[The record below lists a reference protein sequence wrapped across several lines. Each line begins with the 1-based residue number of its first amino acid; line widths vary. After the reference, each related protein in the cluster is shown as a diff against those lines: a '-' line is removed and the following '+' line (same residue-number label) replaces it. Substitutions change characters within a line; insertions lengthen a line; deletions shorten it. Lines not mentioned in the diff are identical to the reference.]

1 MTKNALEALIKHAG
15 RMLEE
20 HQVARIF
27 KVPEDMVGTPCD
39 FFGYTTAGRA
49 IMIEAKFVSSRSAL
63 PIGESPGL
71 AKHQWNELGDANRA
85 NVLALIAWRHKKEV
99 AIISMDMAIALSD
112 RRRSIPWR
120 QISDRYKHS
129 PQPSNWRAL
138 FRNFL
143 TIPDHELEHR

>member
-49 IMIEAKFVSSRSAL
+49 IMIEAKYVGSRMSL
-63 PIGESPGL
+63 PIGASPGL
-71 AKHQWNELGDANRA
+71 AKHQWNELQDANRA
-85 NVLALIAWRHKKEV
+85 NVLALIAWRYKSEV
-99 AIISMDMAIALSD
+99 AIISMDMAIALSEG
-112 RRRSIPWR
+112 RRSIPWR
-120 QISDRYKHS
+120 NIHDRYKRS
-129 PQPSNWRAL
+129 PQPSRWRELFDNWL
-138 FRNFL
+138 PV
-143 TIPDHELEHR
+143 PDDELQHR